1 MKETFV
7 PLQNSINKKWFLVD
21 AKGKTLGR
29 LSTEIAKILRGKNK
43 AYFTPYL
50 DTGDYVVVINAGEV
64 TVSGNK
70 ESEKL
75 YRRHSGRPGGL
86 KVETL
91 EQVRRRLP
99 HRILEKSVKGMLP
112 KGPLG
117 RQLYT
122 KLKVYSGSTHSHQA
136 QKPELINF

>member
-117 RQLYT
+117 RQLYK

-136 QKPELINF
+136 QKPELINI

>member
-1 MKETFV
+1 MNNTFI

-21 AKGKTLGR
+21 GTETGT
-29 LSTEIAKILRGKNK
+29 TEIAKIYDAIG
-43 AYFTPYL
+43 FDP
-50 DTGDYVVVINAGEV
+50 DTRTYIEGYEQKPIKWG
-64 TVSGNK
+64 T
-70 ESEKL
+70 EKL

-136 QKPELINF
+136 QKPELINI